1 MTADVYTRLCNGE
14 KIEDIAKQMEKE
26 LNDAKARY
34 DAEAKAKA
42 EAESKAAVKRQEFD
56 KAMDA
61 LCAWIVK
68 YYPALE
74 MKEADFKGAYDEV
87 YKMMSAL
94 DGLTTFV
101 TTINEPGKLKTT
113 TDPFEAFFKA
123 YGI

>member
-1 MTADVYTRLCNGE
+1 MTTDVYTRLCKGE

-26 LNDAKARY
+26 LNEAKSRY
-34 DAEAKAKA
+34 DAEVKAKA

-56 KAMDA
+56 KVMDA

-68 YYPALE
+68 YYPDLG
-74 MKEADFKGAYDEV
+74 MKEADFKGAYDEI

-94 DGLTTFV
+94 DGISAVFAGLGVDNTKIV
-101 TTINEPGKLKTT
+101 N
-113 TDPFEAFFKA
+113 DPFEAFFKA